1 MPQGDKV
8 VVRDDDVVGELDA
21 HGAQRVE
28 DRQRRRIIC
37 GGGERHTARV
47 VVGEQHAARAALER
61 VFHNFAHIELDA
73 LSVALGDQM
82 ASEEPALGIKARLVE
97 LFLPLAEKEV

>member
-1 MPQGDKV
+1 MMWSASSTPTVRSASKTDSV
-8 VVRDDDVVGELDA
+8 VALSA
-21 HGAQRVE
+21 
-28 DRQRRRIIC
+28 
-37 GGGERHTARV
+37 GGGECHAARV

-61 VFHNFAHIELDA
+61 IFHNFAHIELDA

-82 ASEEPALGIKARLVE
+82 ASEEAALGIKARFVE

>member
-8 VVRDDDVVGELDA
+8 VVRDDDVVGKLDA
-21 HGAQRVE
+21 HSAQRVE
-28 DRQRRRIIC
+28 DRQRRRVVRR
-37 GGGERHTARV
+37 GGECHAARV
-47 VVGEQHAARAALER
+47 VVGKKHAARAALER

-73 LSVALGDQM
+73 VRVALGDQM
-82 ASEEPALGIKARLVE
+82 ASEEAALGVKARLVE

>member
-1 MPQGDKV
+1 MMWSASSTPTVRSASKTDSV
-8 VVRDDDVVGELDA
+8 VALSAGECHA
-21 HGAQRVE
+21 
-28 DRQRRRIIC
+28 
-37 GGGERHTARV
+37 ARV

-61 VFHNFAHIELDA
+61 IFHNFAHIELDA

-82 ASEEPALGIKARLVE
+82 ASEEAALGIKARFVE

>member
-1 MPQGDKV
+1 M
-8 VVRDDDVVGELDA
+8 
-21 HGAQRVE
+21 
-28 DRQRRRIIC
+28 
-37 GGGERHTARV
+37 

-73 LSVALGDQM
+73 VRVALGDQM
-82 ASEEPALGIKARLVE
+82 AIEEAALGVKARLVE

>member
-1 MPQGDKV
+1 MPQRDEV

-21 HGAQRVE
+21 HSAQRVE
-28 DRQRRRIIC
+28 DRQRRRVVR
-37 GGGERHTARV
+37 GGGECHAARV
-47 VVGEQHAARAALER
+47 VVGKQHAARAALER

-73 LSVALGDQM
+73 VRVALGDQM
-82 ASEEPALGIKARLVE
+82 ASEEAALGVKARFVE